1 MLQLSPVAA
10 RRPPRWRSSRPAP
23 APWLLTPQRSAST
36 FFFLLPV
43 RQRHQAGSAKRH
55 GHLVGCAAPLG
66 AGTVAARLLA
76 SVHASSF
83 GTLTPTGLWRSVIA
97 MERSTLVHRSRRGAS
112 APRLLRGAQA
122 LTLVVSRPSCNDA
135 SAAFGWSD
143 FLVCGSCLVSPLP
156 LRLSLGLAFP
166 SWSSALR
173 LSSWSRLLIPRLSS
187 GLSFFGFRLV
197 SPPHSA
203 AFVWSRL
210 ANLGGRSL
218 ARWLA
223 CSLAR

>member
-1 MLQLSPVAA
+1 M
-10 RRPPRWRSSRPAP
+10 
-23 APWLLTPQRSAST
+23 
-36 FFFLLPV
+36 
-43 RQRHQAGSAKRH
+43 
-55 GHLVGCAAPLG
+55 
-66 AGTVAARLLA
+66 
-76 SVHASSF
+76 
-83 GTLTPTGLWRSVIA
+83 VIA
-97 MERSTLVHRSRRGAS
+97 MERSTLVHQSRRGAS
-112 APRLLRGAQA
+112 APRILRGAQA
-122 LTLVVSRPSCNDA
+122 LALVVSRPSCNDA

-203 AFVWSRL
+203 AFVWPRL
-210 ANLGGRSL
+210 ANLGSRPRPPSTAGTHSRSSAL
-218 ARWLA
+218 VSTID
-223 CSLAR
+223 SLNLGSPTGLVSDMAVTWSWQAFV